1 MLILQNPLLSTFE
14 AVARLGTAHS
24 AAHELH
30 VTQTAITQRIKALE
44 QGLSMTLFHRSRRGM
59 ALTDEGKALL
69 QYCSGA
75 KELEGQF
82 LSLVQGNERKEV
94 SLRILGPTSAI
105 STRIAENVEPLYSR
119 YPFLRLHLLSDDFA
133 NRIEIIRRGEADLAV
148 VPPDQVP
155 NEMSSKLLKPDRYL
169 LVGSSKWKGRK
180 LSDIL
185 ETERIIDFY
194 ESDLTTST
202 YLKAFGLGSKRE
214 RLFINENE
222 ALIRMFVGGIGF
234 GTLTESV
241 AAPYLESGKLVT
253 LNRGQS
259 VEDPL
264 ALVWYPRPSKMEYF
278 ESVVRAIK

>member
-44 QGLSMTLFHRSRRGM
+44 QGLSMTLFLRSRRGM